1 LKVAVYWG
9 CVIPT
14 VQYGY
19 EMSVRAVMPHLD
31 IELVELSDTSCCG
44 TPVQSVNMF
53 AALYLAARNL
63 AIAEKT
69 GLDDLLLPC
78 NGCYLSLSEAKHFLS
93 QDDKLKERIN
103 EALKEENLRYEGS
116 IKIWHTVNLLHDL
129 VGGERIRET
138 VKHSLKSLKI
148 AVHYGCHILRP
159 STLQPVDDSENPR
172 KMDELVEWLG
182 AKSVPYPEKLDCCGA
197 MLLLSHPD
205 AAFTFSGLKLKA
217 VQDWGADALVVSCP
231 SCQMM
236 FDMRQKSAAATTGA
250 KLNLPVLYYTQLLG
264 LAMDIP
270 TERLGL
276 NLNRSPVDDLLQKAG
291 LISTA
296 ASP

>member
-1 LKVAVYWG
+1 
-9 CVIPT
+9 
-14 VQYGY
+14 
-19 EMSVRAVMPHLD
+19 MPRLGL
-31 IELVELSDTSCCG
+31 ELIDLNNVSCCG
-44 TPVQSVNMF
+44 TPISSVNML
-53 AALYLAARNL
+53 AAVYLATRNL

-69 GLDDLLLPC
+69 VSRDLLLPC

-93 QDDKLKERIN
+93 QDGELREKITDL
-103 EALKEENLRYEGS
+103 LKEENLRYEGS
-116 IKIWHTVNLLHDL
+116 IKLWHIINLLHDL
-129 VGGERIRET
+129 VGYERIREA
-138 VKHSLKSLKI
+138 VKYPLKGLKL

-172 KMDELVEWLG
+172 KMENLVEWLG
-182 AKSVPYPEKLDCCGA
+182 AESMQYPERLDCCGY

-217 VQDWGADALVVSCP
+217 LQERGADALVVSCP

-236 FDMRQKSAAATTGA
+236 FDMRQRSAGATTGA

-264 LAMDIP
+264 LAMG
-270 TERLGL
+270 TSAERLGL
-276 NLNRSPVDDLLQKAG
+276 NLNRSPVDELLEKAG
-291 LISTA
+291 LMSTA